1 MMNGIINFLT
11 FIKENWTLITTIAGL
26 LLWIGIKLKNYIAL
40 TKEQKIDLA
49 LNNAKS
55 IILSLVSKAEEDW
68 GSSTGKIKR
77 SQVISEIFKKY
88 PILEEVTN
96 QDELLLKI
104 DEMIEDALVQMRQ
117 ILETK
122 KSKEE
127 E

>member
-1 MMNGIINFLT
+1 MNGIINFLT

-26 LLWIGIKLKNYIAL
+26 LLWIAIKLKNYIAL
-40 TKEQKIDLA
+40 SKEQKIELA

-55 IILSLVSKAEEDW
+55 IILSLVSTAEENW
-68 GSSTGKIKR
+68 GSNTGKIKR
-77 SQVISEIFKKY
+77 SEVIATILEKY
-88 PILEEVTN
+88 PILQEVTN
-96 QDELLLKI
+96 KEQLETKI

>member
-1 MMNGIINFLT
+1 MNGIINFLT

-26 LLWIGIKLKNYIAL
+26 LLWIAIKLKKYIAL

-55 IILSLVSKAEEDW
+55 IILSLVSTAEENW
-68 GSSTGKIKR
+68 GNNTGKIKR
-77 SQVISEIFKKY
+77 SEVIASILEKY
-88 PILEEVTN
+88 PILQEVTN
-96 QDELLLKI
+96 KEELEIKI